1 VHSGVRL
8 ATWDKAVE
16 APAISS
22 KEFVEKAPE
31 RKKDWKQFIRSRCWR
46 KASKG
51 EAQERWELK
60 EASKVCKE
68 LKTVERVAKP

>member
-1 VHSGVRL
+1 VRL

-16 APAISS
+16 APAAGS
-22 KEFVEKAPE
+22 KEFVGKAPE
-31 RKKDWKQFIRSRCWR
+31 RKKNWKQFIRSCCRR

-60 EASKVCKE
+60 KTSEVSKEA
-68 LKTVERVAKP
+68 